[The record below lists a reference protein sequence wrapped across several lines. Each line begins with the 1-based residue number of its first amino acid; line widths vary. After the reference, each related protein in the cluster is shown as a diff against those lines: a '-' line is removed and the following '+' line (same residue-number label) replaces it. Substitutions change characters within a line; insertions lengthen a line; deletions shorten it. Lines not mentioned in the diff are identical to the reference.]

1 MNNFNNGLKWHTV
14 AFQAY
19 IWNAA
24 MIKDCDFQ
32 LENLKFKIPAV
43 IADEL
48 SSGLVN
54 RKARNTIKRKW
65 SKLGKRVLIWY
76 ILKVETREGSKI
88 IKKETKVYIF
98 FFPLPLLF

>member
-1 MNNFNNGLKWHTV
+1 
-14 AFQAY
+14 
-19 IWNAA
+19 

-54 RKARNTIKRKW
+54 RKARNTIKRK
-65 SKLGKRVLIWY
+65 
-76 ILKVETREGSKI
+76 
-88 IKKETKVYIF
+88 
-98 FFPLPLLF
+98 